1 MKIFNFYKK
10 NIGYI
15 IKQNGPVKAFQTLRV
30 RGQRNWLPLLKHHV
44 SHLSPFWHRIPDRSR
59 GGKEE
64 FVGAHN

>member
-30 RGQRNWLPLLKHHV
+30 RGQRNWLPGNSLAGETAA
-44 SHLSPFWHRIPDRSR
+44 SAQASR
-59 GGKEE
+59 
-64 FVGAHN
+64 